1 MGKEECDPAPWTK
14 LFVGNRLAKN
24 DMNLSYIPPEVINGQ
39 FVAKLDKSEIVIETE
54 KWRRAMIVYVI
65 GEAHG
70 YNYMG
75 ITI

>member
-1 MGKEECDPAPWTK
+1 
-14 LFVGNRLAKN
+14 
-24 DMNLSYIPPEVINGQ
+24 MNLSYIPPEVINGQ